1 VPTILKSVSRK
12 FSLFIFWFE
21 NIIALAFFL
30 LFELLLS
37 LAVYP
42 LTFFNILYSVQ
53 GLFSNLFYLLTWT
66 LIGPLVLLFLIVKD
80 LYNLVDLMKMHE
92 GSKAYRGDAPDP
104 DDDDDDGNS
113 DDKKSAKDRELAVYN
128 QIRETVIKH
137 YMDVKRKT
145 IY

>member
-1 VPTILKSVSRK
+1 
-12 FSLFIFWFE
+12 
-21 NIIALAFFL
+21 
-30 LFELLLS
+30 
-37 LAVYP
+37 
-42 LTFFNILYSVQ
+42 
-53 GLFSNLFYLLTWT
+53 
-66 LIGPLVLLFLIVKD
+66 
-80 LYNLVDLMKMHE
+80 MKMHE